1 MPGSAFSI
9 RAVSVEF
16 GETKIALRQHFP
28 AHLRTIEKT
37 GIETVFQTKRTA
49 VELAASALNRLFG
62 ESDLRRDE
70 VDCLI
75 YVTQSPSYFLP
86 SGACMLQNECH
97 VSQSAMAFDVGQG
110 CSGFVQALSIAATL
124 TKNFANTVIVCADNY
139 RSKLDPKDRST
150 SLLFSDAAS
159 AVWINSEPSL
169 RVRAESHFTD
179 GSGKDFLFQAI
190 STGESREFLHMAGAD
205 VLLFTKNQVPK
216 EIRKALNTVCL
227 DPSNISKWF
236 VHQASK
242 LVLDAIENRMS
253 VHGQLERN
261 LGRVGNS
268 VSSSIPILLKEQI
281 NHLDEGPLLL
291 CGFGVGLSI
300 ATMILE
306 PLPSCS

>member
-1 MPGSAFSI
+1 MPGSSFSI

-16 GETKIALRQHFP
+16 GETEISLRKHFP
-28 AHLRTIEKT
+28 AYLRTIEKT

-70 VDCLI
+70 VDCVI
-75 YVTQSPSYFLP
+75 YVTQSPNYFLP
-86 SGACMLQNECH
+86 SGACILQDMCDI
-97 VSQSAMAFDVGQG
+97 SRSAMAFDVGQG
-110 CSGFVQALSIAATL
+110 CSGFVQALSIAAAL
-124 TKNFANTVIVCADNY
+124 TKNFVNTVIVCADNY
-139 RSKLDPKDRST
+139 RSKLDPKDHST

-159 AVWINSEPSL
+159 AVWISSESGL
-169 RVRAESHFTD
+169 LVRAESHFTD
-179 GSGKDFLFQAI
+179 GSGKDFLFQAVA
-190 STGESREFLHMAGAD
+190 TCESHEYLHMSGAD

-216 EIRKALNTVCL
+216 EIREVLSTIRL
-227 DPSNISKWF
+227 TPSDISKWF

-242 LVLDAIENRMS
+242 LVLDVIENRMS
-253 VHGQLERN
+253 IHGRLERN
-261 LGRVGNS
+261 LDRVGNS

-306 PLPSCS
+306 PLPPTS

>member
-1 MPGSAFSI
+1 MPGSSFSI

-16 GETKIALRQHFP
+16 GETEISLRQHFP
-28 AHLRTIEKT
+28 LNLRTIEKT
-37 GIETVFQTKRTA
+37 GIDTVFQTKRTA

-75 YVTQSPSYFLP
+75 FVTQSPSYFLP
-86 SGACMLQNECH
+86 SGACLLQDMCD
-97 VSQSAMAFDVGQG
+97 VSKSAMAFDVGQG

-124 TKNFANTVIVCADNY
+124 TRNFANTVIVCADNY
-139 RSKLDPKDRST
+139 RSKLDPKDYST
-150 SLLFSDAAS
+150 SMLFSDAAS

-169 RVRAESHFTD
+169 QVRAESHFTD

-190 STGESREFLHMAGAD
+190 TTGESRELLHMSGAD

-216 EIRKALNTVCL
+216 EIDRALNAIRLT
-227 DPSNISKWF
+227 PSDISKWI

-253 VHGQLERN
+253 IHGRLERN
-261 LGRVGNS
+261 LSRVGNS

-281 NHLDEGPLLL
+281 HHLDQGPLLL

-306 PLPSCS
+306 PLPATS